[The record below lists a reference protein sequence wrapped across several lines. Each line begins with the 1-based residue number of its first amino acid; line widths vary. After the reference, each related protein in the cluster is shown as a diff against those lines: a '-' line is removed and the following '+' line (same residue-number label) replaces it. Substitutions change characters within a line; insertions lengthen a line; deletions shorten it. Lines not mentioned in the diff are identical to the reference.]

1 MSWTLLGLRSEHSYS
16 QAATKLQS
24 VNKPG
29 LEGLGY
35 PWQHCSPPGRFPAAF
50 KVFIVDSWLVTECD
64 CWKGSS
70 TAPSLPLQQVGA
82 APSLAS
88 PVGLHTPHLNWDQN
102 PIAVI
107 TLLLSP
113 CCYQLAFSVPCAQA
127 WAKLSGEPLQMPSLE
142 ARTVTKGA
150 GTQPQ
155 GFPAFSITLQDVTSD
170 PIERRCSQESWLGLT
185 LRKRQKFPVLP
196 LLFCSC
202 FFFHS
207 CSLLVFIKKD
217 PCIINI
223 VHPSTV
229 TIKQTPYFHTT
240 HDLQGYR

>member
-1 MSWTLLGLRSEHSYS
+1 M
-16 QAATKLQS
+16 
-24 VNKPG
+24 
-29 LEGLGY
+29 
-35 PWQHCSPPGRFPAAF
+35 
-50 KVFIVDSWLVTECD
+50 TECEW
-64 CWKGSS
+64 WKGSS
-70 TAPSLPLQQVGA
+70 TAPSLPSWMQQAGA

-88 PVGLHTPHLNWDQN
+88 PGGLHHPISTGKK

-107 TLLLSP
+107 TLLFSP
-113 CCYQLAFSVPCAQA
+113 CCYHLALSTPLAQA
-127 WAKLSGEPLQMPSLE
+127 CAELSMQSLQTPSLE
-142 ARTVTKGA
+142 ARTATKGA
-150 GTQPQ
+150 
-155 GFPAFSITLQDVTSD
+155 PAFTSD
-170 PIERRCSQESWLGLT
+170 PIKRCCSQESWLGLT
-185 LRKRQKFPVLP
+185 VRKRRKFPVLP

>member
-1 MSWTLLGLRSEHSYS
+1 MTGGE
-16 QAATKLQS
+16 T
-24 VNKPG
+24 
-29 LEGLGY
+29 
-35 PWQHCSPPGRFPAAF
+35 PA
-50 KVFIVDSWLVTECD
+50 
-64 CWKGSS
+64 
-70 TAPSLPLQQVGA
+70 PLPLCHRSRLEQHPAWPALQG
-82 APSLAS
+82 ST
-88 PVGLHTPHLNWDQN
+88 H
-102 PIAVI
+102 PIP
-107 TLLLSP
+107 TGTNLLLLSP
-113 CCYQLAFSVPCAQA
+113 CWYHPAVISLLSLRLAH
-127 WAKLSGEPLQMPSLE
+127 LSGEPLQMPSVE

-155 GFPAFSITLQDVTSD
+155 GLLPFSITPQDVTSD
-170 PIERRCSQESWLGLT
+170 PMKRCCSQESWLDLT

-229 TIKQTPYFHTT
+229 TIKQIPYFHTT

>member
-1 MSWTLLGLRSEHSYS
+1 M
-16 QAATKLQS
+16 
-24 VNKPG
+24 
-29 LEGLGY
+29 
-35 PWQHCSPPGRFPAAF
+35 
-50 KVFIVDSWLVTECD
+50 TECD
-64 CWKGSS
+64 WWRDSS
-70 TAPSLPLQQVGA
+70 TAPSLPSQQVGA

-88 PVGLHTPHLNWDQN
+88 PAGLHIPHPSWDK

-107 TLLLSP
+107 TLLLSA
-113 CCYQLAFSVPCAQA
+113 CFLCAH
-127 WAKLSGEPLQMPSLE
+127 LSGEPLQMPSLE

-155 GFPAFSITLQDVTSD
+155 GLSPFSITLQDVTSD
-170 PIERRCSQESWLGLT
+170 PIKRCCSQESWLGLT